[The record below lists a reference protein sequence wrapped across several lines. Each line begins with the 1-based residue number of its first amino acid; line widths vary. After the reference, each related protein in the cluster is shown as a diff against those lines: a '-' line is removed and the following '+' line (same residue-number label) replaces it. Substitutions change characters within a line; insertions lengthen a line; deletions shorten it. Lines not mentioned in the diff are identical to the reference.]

1 MKLRLYF
8 FCPSTI
14 KHDSPSSRCQE
25 IFVYLKKNYYL
36 CIVKLNTNMDTI
48 TSWAKENFDMITLMV
63 GLIGVIIAV
72 ISLFVEIKKKKT
84 KK

>member
-1 MKLRLYF
+1 
-8 FCPSTI
+8 
-14 KHDSPSSRCQE
+14 
-25 IFVYLKKNYYL
+25 
-36 CIVKLNTNMDTI
+36 MDTI

-72 ISLFVEIKKKKT
+72 ISLFVEIKKKKA

>member
-1 MKLRLYF
+1 
-8 FCPSTI
+8 
-14 KHDSPSSRCQE
+14 
-25 IFVYLKKNYYL
+25 
-36 CIVKLNTNMDTI
+36 MDTI

>member
-1 MKLRLYF
+1 
-8 FCPSTI
+8 
-14 KHDSPSSRCQE
+14 
-25 IFVYLKKNYYL
+25 
-36 CIVKLNTNMDTI
+36 MDTI

-72 ISLFVEIKKKKT
+72 ISLFVEIKKKKN